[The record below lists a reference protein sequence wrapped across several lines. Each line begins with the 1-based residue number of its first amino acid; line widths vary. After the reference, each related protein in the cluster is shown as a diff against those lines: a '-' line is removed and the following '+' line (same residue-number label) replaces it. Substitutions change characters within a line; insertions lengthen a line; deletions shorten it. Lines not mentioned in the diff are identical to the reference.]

1 MEKNESAAQ
10 YLKHKRNVVLEIKL
24 MIYEKYLSLYKS
36 LLASQQWWEANNV
49 FYIWRH
55 LKFGS
60 CASKLQ

>member
-36 LLASQQWWEANNV
+36 LLASQQ
-49 FYIWRH
+49 
-55 LKFGS
+55 
-60 CASKLQ
+60 